1 MSDSEPEG
9 HHGSPHQPPRRV
21 NDLDPWLERWKT
33 LWVTHPL
40 QLRENKKDQKRI
52 YMIYGT
58 YTSYNY
64 NISHTKLLY
73 IYIHIKNIY
82 IYIYISLITNISF
95 DNCWNM
101 LFCCEAMVIPP
112 PGTIVEAIR
121 GQVRPQ
127 DPWRRRG
134 PRLRRSRRAPLRLPQ
149 PRCLRRQ
156 GLQRLRQLR
165 RGQRAGAV
173 RPPKAWRDLLLRS
186 LRMTAYGCVEI
197 WWNM

>member
-1 MSDSEPEG
+1 MG
-9 HHGSPHQPPRRV
+9 HPINPHAESTTSTRDWNGEKHCESPTHYNSV
-21 NDLDPWLERWKT
+21 KT
-33 LWVTHPL
+33 KRIKNGYTWYTAPTHPTTT
-40 QLRENKKDQKRI
+40 
-52 YMIYGT
+52 T
-58 YTSYNY
+58 YHILSY
-64 NISHTKLLY
+64 Y
-73 IYIHIKNIY
+73 IYIYTHQKH

-156 GLQRLRQLR
+156 GLQRLR
-165 RGQRAGAV
+165 
-173 RPPKAWRDLLLRS
+173 PPKAWRDLLLRS